1 MRSFAL
7 IARRARAGVGL
18 LLTILSLVTAT
29 TAIIAGTVGYSRA
42 AATVAARQALT
53 GADDPTEAGL
63 RVQTR
68 QAEDA
73 QPQDAAARELIAK
86 AFAPASVVVQRTLAS
101 EPRPVPD
108 REERLQVVAGATLV
122 PDDPDFAQRVDV
134 VQGDWP
140 APGSRPT
147 QGALHTGAAARWDL
161 AVGDTLDVGGQ
172 QVRVTA
178 LWRPVDPGAA
188 YWFGDP
194 LAEAGFTDEL
204 VGPLIVDPG
213 EIRQFSAPPFVQWTV
228 LPDAEELQPDDLA
241 PLADAA
247 ATLKAILDTDQV
259 AVRGLNVEGDLAPT
273 AERAARN
280 LDTAR
285 ALNVVPLIVLFGVC
299 VIAVVQLARLLAAA
313 RTGELEVFLARG
325 STRRQVIGW
334 TAVEA
339 LVVSVVGTVL
349 GIVLALGVLRAVP
362 AGAAQSSG
370 VLRIGVLTGAAVFA
384 GLLAVTV
391 VQVRQVAARRLS
403 DRSGRARTVAALATL
418 VFVLGAAAL
427 AWWQLRRYGS
437 PLVTTAGG
445 DLRTDLVAGAAPA
458 LLLGAVAVIALAALG
473 PLTRIVERLTRPD
486 RRLVAHLS
494 ATQVSRRLLVYAVPV
509 VLIVLAVGATTLSGL
524 YAGTSSDL
532 RTRLAALGQGA
543 DVRATLESRP
553 IAGQA
558 GQIAALPPVADVHEV
573 QAVAPVWSS
582 STDVGDT
589 EAVLLAAPL
598 DTLGQV
604 AIIPDGAADPGE
616 LSDLLAA
623 APPGGAP
630 VEIPTG
636 TDSVELDVDLQVSVS
651 PDRLAQLS
659 QEVTSTAKLLEEET
673 SFSAAEALEH
683 AEQDVLGLSSDNTL
697 QVSLLLQDPESG
709 VVQRVVAGSLP
720 PGVEAEQSDQG
731 KVTISPTPGRST
743 VTIPVPEG
751 TAYQV
756 IGIDVDRIR
765 LLVDLSYTIDVAL
778 IVDGER
784 RPTKGAASEWQAQL
798 PPGESPPKV
807 QAGPDGG
814 LIVNDSTGGALA
826 QSRAGSM
833 IPLRSTPVSSGS
845 LPLAITRP
853 LAEANNLQVGS
864 PVDIDGYG
872 TTVSAEVAAVVE
884 AMPGTESPDVA
895 LVDAGALSQALLVQD
910 EVLPDPVEMWVG
922 GANPRALAE
931 SVAQVP
937 GIATATRA
945 APVPVTD
952 AAAAVRLVFWV
963 ASAGSVLLAATGVVA
978 VAATLLSAR
987 RPEVAVL
994 RALGMP
1000 ASAQARARVAELA
1013 GMVLAAVSVGL
1024 LTGWLVGWAVV
1035 PELARST
1042 TAPGQATLPAP
1053 LRLETGPWLVL
1064 LAVGAVVVGTVVVV
1078 LARRVRGQALDATY
1092 REEIR

>member
-1 MRSFAL
+1 MTALTLVLRRS
-7 IARRARAGVGL
+7 RAGVGL
-18 LLTILSLVTAT
+18 LVTILALVTAT

-68 QAEDA
+68 QAGDPRA
-73 QPQDAAARELIAK
+73 QDAAARALIAE
-86 AFAPASVVVQRTLAS
+86 ALAPAPVVVQRALAS
-101 EPRPVPD
+101 GPRPVSD
-108 REERLQVVAGATLV
+108 REQKLQVVAGAALA
-122 PDDPDFAQRVDV
+122 PDDPGFGGRVEV
-134 VQGDWP
+134 VDGQWP
-140 APGSRPT
+140 APGGTPT
-147 QGALHTGAAARWDL
+147 QGALHTGAATRWDL
-161 AVGDTLDVGGQ
+161 GVGDTLDVGGQ

-188 YWFGDP
+188 VWFGDP
-194 LAEAGFTDEL
+194 LAASGSTEEL
-204 VGPLIVDPG
+204 VGPLIVDSAQIG
-213 EIRQFSAPPFVQWTV
+213 AFSDPPFVQWTV
-228 LPDAEELQPDDLA
+228 RPDAEELQPDDLA
-241 PLADAA
+241 PLAVAA
-247 ATLKAILDTDQV
+247 ATIKMSLDTDQV
-259 AVRGLNVEGDLAPT
+259 AVRGLVVEGDLALT

-299 VIAVVQLARLLAAA
+299 VIAVVQLAGLLAAA
-313 RTGELEVFLARG
+313 RTGELEVFMARG
-325 STRRQVIGW
+325 ASRRQVIGW

-339 LVVSVVGTVL
+339 LVASVVGTAL
-349 GIVLALGVLRAVP
+349 GVVLALGVLRAVP

-384 GLLAVTV
+384 GLMAVTV

-418 VFVLGAAAL
+418 VFVLGAAVL

-445 DLRTDLVAGAAPA
+445 ELRTDLVAGAAPA
-458 LLLGAVAVIALAALG
+458 LLLSAVAVSALAALG
-473 PLTRIVERLTRPD
+473 PLTRIVERLTRPG

-494 ATQVSRRLLVYAVPV
+494 AAQVARRLRLYAVPV

-524 YAGTSSDL
+524 YAGTSADL
-532 RTRLAALGQGA
+532 RTRLAGLGQGA

-553 IAGQA
+553 VAGQA
-558 GQIAALPPVADVHEV
+558 GQIAALPVVADVRGV
-573 QAVAPVWSS
+573 QTVAPVWSS
-582 STDVGDT
+582 TTDVGDT

-598 DTLGQV
+598 DSLGQV
-604 AIIPDGAADPGE
+604 AVVPDGAADPGE

-623 APPGGAP
+623 ASPGGVP
-630 VEIPTG
+630 VEIPAG
-636 TDSVELDVDLQVSVS
+636 TESVEVDIDLQVSVS
-651 PDRLAQLS
+651 PDLLAELG
-659 QEVTSTAKLLEEET
+659 QEVTRRAKILEEET

-683 AEQDVLGLSSDNTL
+683 AEQDVLGLSSDSTL
-697 QVSLLLQDPESG
+697 EVSLLVQDPDSG
-709 VVQRVVAGSLP
+709 VVQRVVAGSLQ
-720 PGVEAEQSDQG
+720 PGVVVERSDQG
-731 KVTISPTPGRST
+731 KVTISPAPGRST
-743 VTIPVPEG
+743 VTIAVPKG
-751 TAYQV
+751 AAYRV
-756 IGIDVDRIR
+756 LGIDVNRIR
-765 LLVDLSYTIDVAL
+765 LFVDLSYTVDVAL

-784 RPTKGAASEWQAQL
+784 LPAGGAARRWQVQL
-798 PPGESPPKV
+798 SPGESPPKV

-814 LIVNDSTGGALA
+814 LVVNDSTGGALA
-826 QSRAGSM
+826 QSRVGST
-833 IPLRSTPVSSGS
+833 ILLRSAPAYGGS

-884 AMPGTESPDVA
+884 AVPGTESPHVA
-895 LVDAGALSQALLVQD
+895 LVDAGALSQALLVQG
-910 EVLPDPVEMWVG
+910 EVLPDPAQMWVR
-922 GANPRALAE
+922 GANPAALAE
-931 SVAQVP
+931 TVAQVP
-937 GIATATRA
+937 GMATATRA

-963 ASAGSVLLAATGVVA
+963 ASAGSVLLAATGVAA
-978 VAATLLSAR
+978 VAATLLSSR

-1013 GMVLAAVSVGL
+1013 GIVLAAVSVGL
-1024 LTGWLVGWAVV
+1024 LAGWLVGWGVV

-1064 LAVGAVVVGTVVVV
+1064 LALGAVVVGTVIVV